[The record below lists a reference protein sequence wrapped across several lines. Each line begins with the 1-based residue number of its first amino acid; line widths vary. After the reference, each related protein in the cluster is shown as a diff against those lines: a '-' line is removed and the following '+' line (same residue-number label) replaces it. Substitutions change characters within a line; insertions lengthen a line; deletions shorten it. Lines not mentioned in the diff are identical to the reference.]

1 MTTVLITGGTG
12 LIGKALTT
20 ALLERGYNVI
30 ILTRKL
36 PPEGALPTK
45 DELHSP
51 QADRLSYALWDI
63 KKQAIDHNAISKA
76 DYIIHLAGT
85 SVAEKRW
92 TTKRKNEIVES
103 RTNSS
108 VLLAKALSE
117 TDNKVKAVISA
128 SAIGWYGSPFSEK
141 SEEKGTMKNPFIE
154 TDPPADDF
162 LGETCR
168 RWEASIE
175 PAALMG
181 KRLVKFRT
189 GIVLSNEGGALTEF
203 KKPLRFGLATILG
216 SGKQVISWI
225 HIDDLVRLY
234 MYAIE
239 NEELAGVY
247 NAVAPRP
254 VTNKELILALARKL
268 KGKFFIA
275 VHVPS
280 FVLNLVLG
288 EMSIKVLKSATVSS
302 AKIQDAGFIFQY
314 PVVAPAI
321 RQLSDPKIPPG

>member
-1 MTTVLITGGTG
+1 MSTVLITGGTG

-20 ALLERGYNVI
+20 ALLERGYSVI
-30 ILTRKL
+30 ILTRHLPNDKPETINNKL
-36 PPEGALPTK
+36 L
-45 DELHSP
+45 
-51 QADRLSYALWDI
+51 YAIWDI
-63 KKQAIDHNAISKA
+63 EKQTIDKAAIGKA
-76 DYIIHLAGT
+76 DYIIHLAGA

-103 RTNSS
+103 RTKGSS
-108 VLLAKALSE
+108 LLVKALSE

-128 SAIGWYGSPFSEK
+128 SGIGWYGSPFSVQ
-141 SEEKGTMKNPFIE
+141 SEEKGTIKTPFIE
-154 TDPPADDF
+154 TDPPAEDF
-162 LGETCR
+162 LGVTCR
-168 RWEASIE
+168 QWEASVE

-189 GIVLSNEGGALTEF
+189 GIVLSNEGGALAEF

-216 SGKQVISWI
+216 SGKQIVSWI
-225 HIDDLVRLY
+225 HIDDLVRLF

-239 NEELAGVY
+239 NEELDGVY

-254 VTNKELILALARKL
+254 VTNKEFILALARKL

-280 FVLNLVLG
+280 FILNIVLG
-288 EMSIKVLKSATVSS
+288 EMSVEVLKTAAVSS
-302 AKIQDAGFIFQY
+302 AKIQDAGFIFHY
-314 PVVAPAI
+314 PAVAPAI
-321 RQLSDPKIPPG
+321 RQLSDPKNSPG